1 MTTDLYSFTEQLSA
15 WLFIQWGLVIL
26 INKNILKKYLGL
38 FLDEKHE
45 MMSYFMAALFS
56 AFGALVIFT
65 HNDWIFGPSA
75 AVTFMGWVLAIK
87 YSLWLAVPKIMRG
100 IAKKFEPLINSAYFS
115 PVIGCLSLALGGIV
129 VWGIS
134 AGGAP

>member
-26 INKNILKKYLGL
+26 INKNILKKYLEL

-56 AFGALVIFT
+56 VFGALVIFT

-75 AVTFMGWVLAIK
+75 AVTVMGWILAVK
-87 YSLWLAVPKIMRG
+87 YSLWLAFTKIMRKA
-100 IAKKFEPLINSAYFS
+100 AKKFEPLIMSAYFS
-115 PVIGCLSLALGGIV
+115 PVIGALSLALGGIIL
-129 VWGIS
+129 WGIS